1 MKNKNLNKVFSH
13 KNLTKINDEL
23 INHSIN
29 RIIYYKQPNV
39 SYRDL
44 YSERVRSDIDQFDST
59 KRNRIK
65 LKKIDDSKIQSPKMR
80 TIEQEKK
87 KKNELISSIIDKL
100 DIKKKGN
107 KVNIKR
113 LSKLIQFKA
122 NSQEIVE
129 KGIIKRNERRPIF
142 SFDNNISS
150 NATNDNSIT
159 PFSNIS
165 HRKNSTLSF
174 SSVNILSKYTLS
186 NKEKKRDSIKFL
198 NKFDCHH
205 KVYLNYKKSEC
216 LNSIINDM
224 NSKIPYGRYKGVSS
238 PYENCAITLSEIK
251 DNLFYADKG
260 DNDYITS
267 EEEKIKNIQIKNSYD
282 MNRFDSNFIDHLSEK
297 YFDCF
302 DELTSKASGIVNYRR
317 ANSLF
322 NNFKIN
328 KRKSTL
334 KVDENFS
341 SLSYEELD
349 RNNRFYIDKFIIIEK
364 KATFNV
370 VKKHIND
377 EEMKKR
383 KRFIRK
389 QSTYKINVRQNRT
402 IHHQLTI
409 KKVNDFRVLSDEGQ
423 FNRNKSNI
431 VLNPKFLSI
440 LTKLK
445 CQKKVKLLSI
455 DTEEEIN
462 KYKTDLYTILLY
474 HIRSLNEIEFISTY
488 NTNKSMLDVNQQDSE
503 MNTLLIYATKY
514 NCYKICEYLLS
525 NQCDPNIQNSFG
537 NTALHYAIS
546 YKHFDIVNLL
556 INNKAD
562 ETIRNSMKKIPW
574 ECSNINPEEDNL

>member
-1 MKNKNLNKVFSH
+1 MKNAELHKVFSH
-13 KNLTKINDEL
+13 KNLTKISDEL

-29 RIIYYKQPNV
+29 RIIYYKNKNV

-44 YSERVRSDIDQFDST
+44 YSERVKSDIEQFDST
-59 KRNRIK
+59 KRSRIK
-65 LKKIDDSKIQSPKMR
+65 LKKIDDNKIQSPKMR

-107 KVNIKR
+107 KVNLKR

-122 NSQEIVE
+122 NSQEIND

-174 SSVNILSKYTLS
+174 SSVNILSKYTLN

-198 NKFDCHH
+198 NKFDTHH
-205 KVYLNYKKSEC
+205 KVYLNYKKREC
-216 LNSIINDM
+216 LNSIINDIE
-224 NSKIPYGRYKGVSS
+224 NKVLFGRYEGVAN
-238 PYENCAITLSEIK
+238 PYENYKLTLSNVK
-251 DNLFYADKG
+251 DKIFLSSYKEDEDFISN
-260 DNDYITS
+260 
-267 EEEKIKNIQIKNSYD
+267 EEEKIKNIQIKQGFQ
-282 MNRFDSNFIDHLSEK
+282 MNRFDCNFIDYLSEK

-302 DELTSKASGIVNYRR
+302 DELASKASGIVNYRR

-322 NNFKIN
+322 NNF
-328 KRKSTL
+328 RKSTR
-334 KVDENFS
+334 KINDNYS
-341 SLSYEELD
+341 SLSYGELD
-349 RNNRFYIDKFIIIEK
+349 MNNRFYIDKFIIIEK
-364 KATFNV
+364 KATFNI
-370 VKKHIND
+370 VKKHISEEED
-377 EEMKKR
+377 EELKKR

-389 QSTYKINVRQNRT
+389 QSTYKFNIRQNRT

-409 KKVNDFRVLSDEGQ
+409 KKVNDFRVLSDEEQ
-423 FNRNKSNI
+423 FNRNKSKI
-431 VLNPKFLSI
+431 ILNPKFLSI

-445 CQKKVKLLSI
+445 GQKKVKLLSI

-462 KYKTDLYTILLY
+462 KYKIDLYTILLY
-474 HIRSLNEIEFISTY
+474 YIRSINEIDFISTY
-488 NTNKSMLDVNQQDSE
+488 NINKSILDVNQQDSE

-514 NCYKICEYLLS
+514 NCYKICEYLLI
-525 NQCDPNIQNSFG
+525 NQCDPNIQNSYG

-556 INNKAD
+556 IKNKAD
-562 ETIRNSMKKIPW
+562 ENIKNSMKKIPW
-574 ECSNINPEEDNL
+574 ECTNINPEEDNL

>member
-1 MKNKNLNKVFSH
+1 MKNEKLNKAFSH

-29 RIIYYKQPNV
+29 RIIYYKQHNV

-44 YSERVRSDIDQFDST
+44 YSERVRSDIDLFDST
-59 KRNRIK
+59 KRNKIK
-65 LKKIDDSKIQSPKMR
+65 LKKIDDNKIQSPKMR

-87 KKNELISSIIDKL
+87 KKNELISSIIEKL

-129 KGIIKRNERRPIF
+129 KGIIKRNARRPIF

-186 NKEKKRDSIKFL
+186 NKEKKRDSIQFL
-198 NKFDCHH
+198 NKFACHH
-205 KVYLNYKKSEC
+205 KVSLNYKKKES

-224 NSKIPYGRYKGVSS
+224 YSKVPFGKYKGVSS
-238 PYENCAITLSEIK
+238 PYENCDITLSKIK
-251 DNLFYADKG
+251 DKVFYADKG

-267 EEEKIKNIQIKNSYD
+267 EEEKIKNIQIKNN
-282 MNRFDSNFIDHLSEK
+282 MNRFDSNFIDYLSEK

-302 DELTSKASGIVNYRR
+302 EELASKASGVANYRR

-328 KRKSTL
+328 KRKSTR
-334 KVDENFS
+334 KVDEHFS

-364 KATFNV
+364 KKIFNI
-370 VKKHIND
+370 VKKQIND

-389 QSTYKINVRQNRT
+389 QSTYKINVRQNKT
-402 IHHQLTI
+402 IHHQLII
-409 KKVNDFRVLSDEGQ
+409 KKVNDFRVLSNEEQ

-440 LTKLK
+440 LSKLK
-445 CQKKVKLLSI
+445 GQKKVKLLSI

-556 INNKAD
+556 INSNAD
-562 ETIRNSMKKIPW
+562 ENIRNSMKKTPW